1 METLVKRLTIEY
13 NQKCQEANKL
23 LNEIYNYKIR
33 IAIEGAEMRRQQ
45 RIDALKQHVA
55 ELMSQLQAK
64 KNEELKKQQEQQEKA
79 RLQALAKAEKE
90 IAEILAQEQAD
101 WEKEIATDDPET
113 VEDINEVFGV
123 IDNSKEE
130 EEATDEPKEPNE

>member
-33 IAIEGAEMRRQQ
+33 IAIEGAEARRQQ

-79 RLQALAKAEKE
+79 RLRDLAKAEKE
-90 IAEILAQEQAD
+90 IAELLAQEQAD

-113 VEDINEVFGV
+113 IEDINEVFGV

>member
-113 VEDINEVFGV
+113 VEDFNEVFGV